1 MTTQL
6 HLLDPAQVDWR
17 LDEKTKAVGRKG
29 LAQARQTLR
38 DARRTAEGRDD
49 DRQSAA

>member
-6 HLLDPAQVDWR
+6 RLLDPREVDWR
-17 LDEKTKAVGRKG
+17 LDETTKAVGRRG
-29 LAQARQTLR
+29 LARARQTLR
-38 DARRTAEGRDD
+38 DARRSAERPAD